1 MKTFFLSLFCFGL
14 TAGSL
19 HAQQIADTTFQP
31 PILEPLFQLGDG
43 PTVYIDAAHN
53 NFHTA
58 DNRYRP
64 FANLLRQD
72 GYQVRSFE
80 QEFSIASLDTIDI
93 LVISNAIS
101 ERNLGRW
108 WRPTFTAFSLDEV
121 NALKLWVH
129 SGGRLWVIAD
139 HMPFAGAA
147 SEIASAFEVE
157 FHDGFAGDTIQ
168 NGMELFTRAT
178 NELSNNPVT
187 DGFRAGMKVDSIISL
202 TGQAMEL
209 SDRYTNVLKLGPH
222 WISLQPDTAW
232 QFSPSTESLSM
243 EGQSQGGIAK
253 FGQGR
258 VIMWGEAAMFSA
270 QIVQNQGQSF
280 KAGMNMPQAKY
291 NYKLA
296 LNLMEWLIEDL

>member
-1 MKTFFLSLFCFGL
+1 MKKLIGILLLIGL
-14 TAGSL
+14 AAGSAL
-19 HAQQIADTTFQP
+19 AQQIADTNFRP
-31 PILEPLFQLGDG
+31 PILDPLFKPDAG
-43 PTVYIDAAHN
+43 PIVYIDEAHN

-64 FANLLRQD
+64 FADLLRQD
-72 GYQVRSFE
+72 GYRVRSFE
-80 QEFSIASLDTIDI
+80 QEFSTAGLDTVDI

-101 ERNLGRW
+101 ERNMGRW

-121 NALKLWVH
+121 NALKRWVH

-147 SEIASAFEVE
+147 SELASAFEVK
-157 FHDGFAGDTIQ
+157 FHDGFAGDTLQ
-168 NGMELFTRAT
+168 SGMELFTRASK
-178 NELSNNPVT
+178 ELSNNPVT
-187 DGFRAGMKVDSIISL
+187 DGFRAGMKVDSVVSI

-209 SDRYTNVLKLGPH
+209 SDRYTNVLKLGPS

-232 QFSPSTESLSM
+232 QFTSNTESLSM
-243 EGQSQGGIAK
+243 AGQSQGGIAE

-258 VIMWGEAAMFSA
+258 VIMWGEAAMFTA
-270 QIVQNQGQSF
+270 QVVQSGGQTF
-280 KAGMNMPQAKY
+280 NAGMNMPQAKS

-296 LNLMEWLIEDL
+296 LNLMQWLIEGL